1 MGENVCRRNSDSPKK
16 IMVLAGGSDQIA
28 LIQTLNR
35 RYPNAETILIDY
47 NENPLAKPY
56 AARHIQEST
65 LDMEKVLSIAIQE
78 KIDLIITA
86 CTDQALLTMAYVSE
100 EMGLPCYLTYNQAQN
115 LTNKLYMK
123 KLMIAG
129 GIPTTKYH
137 VFDSASSVDVSDL
150 HYPLV
155 VKPVDNNSS
164 NGISKVYSSDSL
176 DEALLCAESSSR
188 SNRIIVE
195 EFKEGTE
202 YSVDAYLLNGNPA
215 IVLITETKKIPEN
228 NNRFT
233 IYQSYYPTSLPI
245 ESINQLKDIIAKI
258 GEVFQISTSP
268 LLLQVIYDGEGINV
282 IEFSA
287 RTGGG
292 SKYYLINSLTGEDV
306 LNHLIDITYDETPI
320 IAPKHPEIFAAMTYV
335 YANPGVFTGVG
346 NIQQLIDADIIKEYF
361 LYKQFGTRITKS
373 ETSSDRPMGYYIEA
387 KSYDEL
393 VGKIQTVEK
402 HLSIIG
408 ESGNNIIRHLFMGV
422 E

>member
-1 MGENVCRRNSDSPKK
+1 MTENFSTRSSESPKK

-28 LIQTLNR
+28 LIQTLNK

-56 AARHIQEST
+56 ATRHIQEST

-100 EMGLPCYLTYNQAQN
+100 KMSIPCYLTYNQAHN

-123 KLMIAG
+123 KLMIEG
-129 GIPTTKYH
+129 EIPTTKYQ
-137 VFDSASSVDVSDL
+137 VFDSASSVDVSNL

-164 NGISKVYSSDSL
+164 NGISKVYSPDSL
-176 DEALLCAESSSR
+176 DEALLCAENSSR

-195 EFKEGTE
+195 EFKEGIE
-202 YSVDAYLLNGNPA
+202 YSVDAYLLEGNPE

-233 IYQSYYPTSLPI
+233 IYQSYYPTNLPA
-245 ESINQLKDIIAKI
+245 EALNQLKRIIAKI
-258 GEVFQISTSP
+258 GVVFQISTSP
-268 LLLQVIYDGEGINV
+268 LLLQVIYDGEGVSV

-292 SKYYLINSLTGEDV
+292 SKYYLIDALTGEDV
-306 LNHLIDITYDETPI
+306 LNHLLDITYGDTPV
-320 IAPKHPEIFAAMTYV
+320 IAPKHSTKFAAMTYV
-335 YANPGVFTGVG
+335 YANPGVFSGVR
-346 NIQQLIDADIIKEYF
+346 NLQHLIDEDIIKEYF
-361 LYKQFGTRITKS
+361 LYKPFGTQITKS
-373 ETSSDRPMGYYIEA
+373 ETSSDRPMGYYVEA
-387 KSYDEL
+387 KSHDEL
-393 VGKIQTVEK
+393 VRKIQNVEK
-402 HLSIIG
+402 HLSIND
-408 ESGNNIIRHLFMGV
+408 ESGNNIIRYLFM
-422 E
+422 ETP